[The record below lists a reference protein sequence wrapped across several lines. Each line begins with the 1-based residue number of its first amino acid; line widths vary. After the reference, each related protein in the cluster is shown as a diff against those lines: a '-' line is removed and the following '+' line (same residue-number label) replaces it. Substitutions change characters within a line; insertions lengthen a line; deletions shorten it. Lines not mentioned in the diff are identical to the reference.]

1 MSHHLDHLD
10 DPARD
15 SWRRRVVS
23 LARYIFFSF
32 LTTSIMLVL
41 MTIYHYVDH
50 VTSLLKNAIGT
61 KGDDPHKGR
70 DSWRRH
76 VASPRYISFLLFR
89 IILVLTTIYNYI
101 DHGPHY
107 WRTQLAQKETRGQG
121 LVTQT
126 RREPRVHFYFSLS
139 YYTCTDNYLQL
150 NTLWRH
156 YIYRHW
162 RTHSA
167 QGRHE
172 GRDSWRRHVASPRYV
187 SFIFFRIILVLTTIY
202 NCQWHKRR
210 HEGKGSWRR
219 RVASPGYIFISL
231 FLIIH
236 ALTTIYS

>member
-41 MTIYHYVDH
+41 MTICRPRNI
-50 VTSLLKNAIGT
+50 TTEECNR
-61 KGDDPHKGR
+61 HKGR
-70 DSWRRH
+70 RPTQGQGLVTQTRRESQ
-76 VASPRYISFLLFR
+76 VRFFSF
-89 IILVLTTIYNYI
+89 ILVLTTIYNYI
-101 DHGPHY
+101 DHVPHY

-126 RREPRVHFYFSLS
+126 RREPQVRFYFSLF
-139 YYTCTDNYLQL
+139 YYTCTDDYLQL
-150 NTLWRH
+150 HTLRRH
-156 YIYRHW
+156 YVYRHW

-172 GRDSWRRHVASPRYV
+172 GR
-187 SFIFFRIILVLTTIY
+187 
-202 NCQWHKRR
+202 
-210 HEGKGSWRR
+210 GSWRR
-219 RVASPGYIFISL
+219 RVASPKY
-231 FLIIH
+231 FLSFFFQYYYVVLKNII
-236 ALTTIYS
+236 